1 MMARLEHLLTTHTAQ
16 YGAGHDVRV
25 FRAPGRV
32 NLIGEHTDYND
43 GYVFPV
49 AIDRDIMIAAS
60 PREDRRVTL
69 HALDY
74 GTTVTFDLDNLD
86 YNDGED
92 WGRYP
97 GGVASVLLQEGI
109 PLLGVDGVFNGTVPL
124 GAGLSSSAALE
135 VAVATMFSAFG
146 QVDLPGPRMAQLC
159 QRAENEYVGVQCGIM
174 DQFISC
180 LAHPRSA
187 LFLDCRSLAYE
198 HIPFDAPGYAL
209 VIANTNKPRGLVDS
223 EYNRRRQECEE
234 GVRILR
240 QHLDRITALRDVS
253 QADFAD
259 FRETLPDTVAKR
271 CEHVISE
278 NDRVLQSI
286 DALKRN
292 DFERFGAL
300 MNASHDSLRDLYEVS
315 CRELDVLVDIAR
327 SCEGVLGARMTGGGF
342 GGCTISL
349 VAADRVQAL
358 EGAIHERYPAETEY
372 QPDVYVCRPAGGA
385 GEVDIEGGRHK
396 AEGGM

>member
-1 MMARLEHLLTTHTAQ
+1 
-16 YGAGHDVRV
+16 
-25 FRAPGRV
+25 
-32 NLIGEHTDYND
+32 
-43 GYVFPV
+43 
-49 AIDRDIMIAAS
+49 
-60 PREDRRVTL
+60 
-69 HALDY
+69 
-74 GTTVTFDLDNLD
+74 
-86 YNDGED
+86 
-92 WGRYP
+92 
-97 GGVASVLLQEGI
+97 
-109 PLLGVDGVFNGTVPL
+109 
-124 GAGLSSSAALE
+124 
-135 VAVATMFSAFG
+135 
-146 QVDLPGPRMAQLC
+146 MAQLC

-209 VIANTNKPRGLVDS
+209 VIANTNKPHGLVDS

-234 GVRILR
+234 GAHILG
-240 QHLDRITALRDVS
+240 QHLDGITALRDVLRD
-253 QADFAD
+253 DFAD
-259 FRETLPDTVAKR
+259 FRETLSETVANR
-271 CEHVISE
+271 CEHVIFE
-278 NDRVLQSI
+278 NDRVLRSI

-358 EGAIHERYPAETEY
+358 EDAIHERYPAETGY

-385 GEVDIEGGRHK
+385 GEVDIEGG
-396 AEGGM
+396 